1 MLRGV
6 VRPGD
11 HLSVALS
18 GGVDSIVL
26 LDLLVPLS
34 AQMAFSLSAVH
45 VNHGISAHAAE
56 WSRFC
61 DELCQSQG
69 IPFFLAC
76 VKIRQK
82 PGDSLEATARDAR
95 YRIFSQQDADYIV
108 LAQHLD
114 DQAETLLLQLLRG
127 AGVKGLSG
135 MPAVR
140 NLFAQDM
147 PPLLP
152 AGGASATPAGRREGP
167 RLLRPLLEVS
177 RREIEE
183 YAGQRALQWVTDES
197 NDDISFDRNFLRHE
211 VLPLVER
218 RFPSYRGNFLRAS
231 RHIGEA
237 SSLLDELAQMDS
249 KGCRAAGRLHVDD
262 LRKLSLARGKNLLRY
277 MLAREGAILPSAVKL
292 DEILRQLLSSRPDAK
307 VHILFGAAEIR
318 CFKGAIHVRHV
329 RGRAREPAG
338 TDWQLAW
345 NGEKQLDIPELDGTL
360 AFRRTE
366 GQEEKSAQGREG
378 AAKSLLE
385 TGISLEKVSA
395 QPVSIRPRKGGERLR
410 PDCNRPRRS
419 LKNLLREASLPP
431 WERMPPLMFSG
442 ERLVSVPGI
451 GVDCEF
457 QAREGEPGL
466 ILEWLARRR

>member
-127 AGVKGLSG
+127 AGVK
-135 MPAVR
+135 
-140 NLFAQDM
+140 
-147 PPLLP
+147 
-152 AGGASATPAGRREGP
+152 
-167 RLLRPLLEVS
+167 
-177 RREIEE
+177 
-183 YAGQRALQWVTDES
+183 
-197 NDDISFDRNFLRHE
+197 
-211 VLPLVER
+211 
-218 RFPSYRGNFLRAS
+218 
-231 RHIGEA
+231 
-237 SSLLDELAQMDS
+237 
-249 KGCRAAGRLHVDD
+249 
-262 LRKLSLARGKNLLRY
+262 
-277 MLAREGAILPSAVKL
+277 
-292 DEILRQLLSSRPDAK
+292 
-307 VHILFGAAEIR
+307 
-318 CFKGAIHVRHV
+318 
-329 RGRAREPAG
+329 
-338 TDWQLAW
+338 
-345 NGEKQLDIPELDGTL
+345 
-360 AFRRTE
+360 
-366 GQEEKSAQGREG
+366 
-378 AAKSLLE
+378 
-385 TGISLEKVSA
+385 
-395 QPVSIRPRKGGERLR
+395 
-410 PDCNRPRRS
+410 
-419 LKNLLREASLPP
+419 
-431 WERMPPLMFSG
+431 
-442 ERLVSVPGI
+442 
-451 GVDCEF
+451 
-457 QAREGEPGL
+457 
-466 ILEWLARRR
+466 